1 MNTAPSPALKSSR
14 GLPSGGRAFDFH
26 NFASPPREIAYVK
39 LPYDTSSNGGDMR
52 IATLVLL
59 ALLVMVPALP
69 SLPLPQQQPDVP
81 AEIDAARRA
90 LHTAHA
96 ELDRAG
102 GDWGGHKFDAA
113 KHIDAALADLA
124 EAEKWAREHH
134 AR

>member
-1 MNTAPSPALKSSR
+1 
-14 GLPSGGRAFDFH
+14 
-26 NFASPPREIAYVK
+26 
-39 LPYDTSSNGGDMR
+39 MR
-52 IATLVLL
+52 ITTLVLL

-90 LHTAHA
+90 LRTAHV
-96 ELDRAG
+96 ELDHAG
-102 GDWGGHKFDAA
+102 GDWGGHKFDAT
-113 KHIDAALADLA
+113 KHIEAALADLA